1 MKVWKKGF
9 MAALAVSAAFVC
21 IGVAGCTN
29 NESTQAE
36 LKIAASNMV
45 ASESPAEDLGTL
57 YSVTG
62 YILSLYDDGTYIL
75 TVSDG
80 QYADWGHAVVTEKN
94 QWMTGTYTVSL
105 EDEYGMS
112 AELSIPSRVIEMRLV
127 NVMPDKSTLKAS
139 STLTGEE
146 LTSFM
151 EAFPAKSVEIDYEMQ
166 NTFTFVE

>member
-1 MKVWKKGF
+1 
-9 MAALAVSAAFVC
+9 
-21 IGVAGCTN
+21 
-29 NESTQAE
+29 
-36 LKIAASNMV
+36 
-45 ASESPAEDLGTL
+45 
-57 YSVTG
+57 
-62 YILSLYDDGTYIL
+62 
-75 TVSDG
+75 
-80 QYADWGHAVVTEKN
+80 
-94 QWMTGTYTVSL
+94 MTGTYTVSL

-127 NVMPDKSTLKAS
+127 NVMPDKSTLKDS